1 MTNKNI
7 YVELKSQFHRDN
19 HVFFILTLVGAFFSG
34 FLGLGILPVRIISDL
49 LCEAQIHQEG
59 HAEL

>member
-7 YVELKSQFHRDN
+7 YVELRSQFHKDN

-34 FLGLGILPVRIISDL
+34 FLGLGISWLT
-49 LCEAQIHQEG
+49 G
-59 HAEL
+59 ELIDTASGN